1 MLTFTRGVNAIW
13 SIHGQYQSH
22 VELRSGLWA
31 TLPGPPLDQA
41 PARCAVDGRRT
52 FFVVLGR
59 HDAVW
64 RWLSRLSLFDLQ
76 DLYIISISDTFLY
89 NIWYY
94 MYLYVIYGWF
104 FWVFDTFDCVGLP
117 RQGRNLTTIFFSVVG
132 SPSVRTIAI
141 SLPSSV
147 EPLSDGYQQQAKGG
161 KLEPY
166 LPRLFEVFSR
176 RYRMK
181 EKHFVNHN
189 YTFSWYS
196 N

>member
-1 MLTFTRGVNAIW
+1 MSSWGRDCGLLYLDRLWTRPRRAAPLTAEGLFLSSRTTWCGLKMAKSAKSVW
-13 SIHGQYQSH
+13 SS
-22 VELRSGLWA
+22 RS
-31 TLPGPPLDQA
+31 
-41 PARCAVDGRRT
+41 V
-52 FFVVLGR
+52 
-59 HDAVW
+59 
-64 RWLSRLSLFDLQ
+64 
-76 DLYIISISDTFLY
+76 YNI
-89 NIWYY
+89 NIWYILIQY
-94 MYLYVIYGWF
+94 MILYVSICNLWVIFLG
-104 FWVFDTFDCVGLP
+104 FWYFWLRWLP

-181 EKHFVNHN
+181 EKHL
-189 YTFSWYS
+189 
-196 N
+196 